1 MSNTQEAQE
10 LEELLAIHRSTL
22 ETNLQQLW
30 IQGGNEQVSQPL
42 NYNILEARADIAAI
56 KQWLRQHGVTVG
68 DKLFDQESKLDKAP
82 IKRPQSF
89 FGRLFGIKSLS
100 FEPSRD
106 RHNRQILIEF
116 LYADYQDALEI
127 AKPNITLS
135 LLGQARQT
143 KHTPPTQGLALEH
156 FYEYKQ
162 QFVLLGPTGSG
173 KTIILN
179 QLARDLLEE
188 AKQDETKPV
197 PVIFSL
203 ASWRPKQSLQ
213 DWMLENLA
221 QRLNKEPAQIKRFFD
236 ADLILPLFDD
246 LDSIAG
252 FEARLD
258 CARELQSYQE
268 KAHEL
273 RRPMVLA
280 CSEELYR
287 DLDGLQLHA
296 EVRIQA
302 VGAAE
307 IETYLR
313 EHECK
318 MLLQILERQEKLQLV
333 AQSPLFLHMLVQE
346 YTDQK
351 LSQSLSFSGRDIG
364 QEILETCIQKRFSSA
379 HSREHPIEEMQAFLG
394 WLAAAM
400 LKQGKQQHFYLE
412 QLDGSWLP
420 SKAWQLSF
428 LGLKV
433 LVLSLL
439 GLSAVGLVY
448 LVIGL
453 LGLWLNLGWTLVGAG
468 LALGLLLW
476 LRLELEDMLV
486 TERLDWS
493 WRALRVE
500 SFTAFKA
507 GIITG
512 LLASVACLGFLSL
525 LQALGFGM
533 SAGLLMAL
541 IMLIPHGLIKEE
553 QPSARQPNQKIIF
566 SGQNALLA
574 WLIFGSFNGLWIGLL
589 VGIVLGLAYG
599 WPIGL
604 LTGAITGLVAGGL
617 IGFFAGMLRYGGLA
631 YLEHYLLRSILTI
644 STPAPL
650 RLITWLELAQEHNL
664 LIRAEG
670 GYRFQHKLFQ
680 EQIAR
685 FGPEGTAPKRAANE
699 QESQSGVSPA

>member
-10 LEELLAIHRSTL
+10 LEQLLNQYRSTL
-22 ETNLQQLW
+22 QIVLEQIALLGGKAYAFPAQIKTVEEQRSDIQATKQRLRQLGVVVQDHYYDQENKLENLPTKQ
-30 IQGGNEQVSQPL
+30 SQPL
-42 NYNILEARADIAAI
+42 L
-56 KQWLRQHGVTVG
+56 L
-68 DKLFDQESKLDKAP
+68 S
-82 IKRPQSF
+82 
-89 FGRLFGIKSLS
+89 LFGFKPPTFTPNKDLQ
-100 FEPSRD
+100 
-106 RHNRQILIEF
+106 NRQALIEY
-116 LYADYQDALEI
+116 LCTNYQDALEI

-135 LLGQARQT
+135 LLGHAKQT
-143 KHTPPTQGLALEH
+143 KYTPPRQGSMREH
-156 FYEYKQ
+156 FYKYKQ

-173 KTIILN
+173 KTILLH

-203 ASWRPKQSLQ
+203 ANWRPKQSLQ
-213 DWMLENLA
+213 DWMLQDLA
-221 QRLNKEPAQIKRFFD
+221 QRLNKDPAQIKRFFD

-246 LDSIAG
+246 LNSIAR

-287 DLDGLQLHA
+287 DLDELQLHA

-307 IETYLR
+307 IETHLR

-318 MLLQILERQEKLQLV
+318 MLLQILERQENLQLV
-333 AQSPLFLHMLVQE
+333 VQSPLFLHMLVQE

-364 QEILETCIQKRFSSA
+364 QEILETCIQKRFSA
-379 HSREHPIEEMQAFLG
+379 AQSREHPIEEMQAFLG

-400 LKQGKQQHFYLE
+400 LKQGNRQHFYLE

-468 LALGLLLW
+468 VALGLLLW

-500 SFTAFKA
+500 SATALKA
-507 GIITG
+507 GAITG
-512 LLASVACLGFLSL
+512 LLASVACLGFLSP

-533 SAGLLMAL
+533 SAGLLMGM

-553 QPSARQPNQKIIF
+553 QPSARQPNQKISF
-566 SGQNALLA
+566 SGHNALLA

-599 WPIGL
+599 WLIGL
-604 LTGAITGLVAGGL
+604 VSGAITGLVAGGL

-631 YLEHYLLRSILTI
+631 YLQHYLLRWILTL

-650 RLITWLELAQEHNL
+650 RLITWLELAQKHNL